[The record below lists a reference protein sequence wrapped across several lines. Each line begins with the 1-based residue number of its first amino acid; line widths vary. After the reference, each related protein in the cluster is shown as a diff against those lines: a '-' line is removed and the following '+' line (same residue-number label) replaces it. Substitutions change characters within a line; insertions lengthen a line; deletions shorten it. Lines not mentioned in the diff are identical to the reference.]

1 MKNNSVLI
9 LEIIWIATGT
19 MCIAG
24 AVKTASSTGGS
35 KIYLFLLMAVISFIF
50 AWFRHKQRKKN

>member
-19 MCIAG
+19 LCIAG
-24 AVKTASSTGGS
+24 AVKLAFTTGGS
-35 KIYLFLLMAVISFIF
+35 RIYLFILMAVISFIF
-50 AWFRHKQRKKN
+50 AWLRHKQRKKS